1 MDTFL
6 SNKLYMYISICTNIF
21 LNIESNDTLKILEV
35 YFVLVLVDAL

>member
-1 MDTFL
+1 
-6 SNKLYMYISICTNIF
+6 MYISICTNIF